1 MFPPCWK
8 LADLGPPD
16 HPRRIG
22 TVRYKLE
29 KLARTW
35 ECGQGYKEFE
45 LLTSDQKKLRLRQQL
60 LDAAQGSNHHN
71 VSRRPD
77 LVWTDWAGLG
87 EIYWCLLSAALQN
100 RRPEGDLPS
109 KIMHEGCGQ
118 IASSTSP

>member
-35 ECGQGYKEFE
+35 KCGQGYKEFE
-45 LLTSDQKKLRLRQQL
+45 LRVGLSPYPPYR
-60 LDAAQGSNHHN
+60 GS
-71 VSRRPD
+71 S
-77 LVWTDWAGLG
+77 
-87 EIYWCLLSAALQN
+87 
-100 RRPEGDLPS
+100 
-109 KIMHEGCGQ
+109 
-118 IASSTSP
+118 